1 MPEPK
6 LPAEKK
12 PRAKKTIE
20 SRVCAMVCEQFLCEP
35 EAVTPATNFRND
47 LDADS
52 LDVIELAM
60 RIEEH
65 FDIEI
70 TDDDEDPHLA
80 TFESTC
86 ELVRV
91 RMKAQQRK
99 VDGLVIAGGVSA

>member
-12 PRAKKTIE
+12 PRAKKTTE
-20 SRVCAMVCEQFLCEP
+20 SRVRAMVCEQFLCEP
-35 EAVTPATNFRND
+35 EAVTPGTNFRND
-47 LDADS
+47 LGADS

-70 TDDDEDPHLA
+70 TDDDEDPHLN

-86 ELVRV
+86 ALVMTKMRQ
-91 RMKAQQRK
+91 QQRK
-99 VDGLVIAGGVSA
+99 VDANADAVVQI

>member
-6 LPAEKK
+6 ELK
-12 PRAKKTIE
+12 PDKRRQKKTIE
-20 SRVCAMVCEQFLCEP
+20 SRVRAMVCEQFCVEP
-35 EAVTPATNFRND
+35 EVVTPGTHFRND
-47 LDADS
+47 LEADS

-86 ELVRV
+86 ELVRK
-91 RMKAQQRK
+91 RMKQQQRK
-99 VDGLVIAGGVSA
+99 VESVEDADLQIR